1 MVKRYDEQA
10 EQRGA
15 NAAPDVSEL
24 CEYFFECR
32 VDRVSSNIG
41 GLSENDKPQIYL
53 EREYGGAKGSYVLYA
68 VFPLWLSRDGK
79 GKGRAENYAPPYDRA
94 RILFDRDG
102 ISPMHMQESPE
113 VDIRT
118 EYTDHVNDTE
128 GYSHYRNNG
137 YRADILRDSNG
148 MYEFSGTGR
157 IVCSHSGKKEL
168 SAEYVFY
175 VNYTFRRKIC
185 YTTKISGSKLSV
197 SVSLPESCKN
207 DIPVKVLVGDGRVP
221 CLASDERNAS
231 EKRYLLELSKS
242 KGKKWE
248 GEFTVD
254 GLSGMKAP
262 HCLLAFADKEDEK
275 HYLLEYRAPVPAAE
289 HGFRRSAEIVCPY
302 CHEKISFKEDAV
314 KLYRKGGVS
323 CDGTRILSSV
333 RGETRGEQRNCIYC
347 KKDITPEGKFVTNYN
362 RLLPTDYL
370 SRESFNIALYGSRRA
385 GKTTF
390 LSRLFNLRR
399 NRENL
404 TADCAFL
411 LDVLSGI
418 RLKAYHPPKVSSR
431 DKDVRIDPSNPYWAP
446 AAVYGNYVMETG
458 EGHFP
463 RTTEAV
469 VDEDSLYKSPFIM
482 SAGSKAYVNFYDIS
496 GEDAEN
502 GRMHMMGDAGNL
514 GIFLIVDIESTR
526 SEGNKNVIRHF
537 GERIEEELVN
547 IKNKDDIPVAVIVT
561 KFDKHEKNFSSS
573 AHCLRGDVADMFGG
587 IYSRSELESNVNA
600 SSEEIRSFL
609 AEAGYPLKMLEGFGN
624 VKFFGVSLFSNSR
637 ALYHRSG
644 TDGGAEE
651 NRQLFKVSPKRM
663 ELPVLWMFHN
673 FGLIR

>member
-1 MVKRYDEQA
+1 MDNYNESA
-10 EQRGA
+10 AGRGTS
-15 NAAPDVSEL
+15 AAPDVREL
-24 CEYFFECR
+24 CEFFFECR
-32 VDRVSSNIG
+32 VDRVSSNIS

-53 EREYGGAKGSYVLYA
+53 EREYGGAKQSYVLYA
-68 VFPLWLSRDGK
+68 VFPLWLSRDG
-79 GKGRAENYAPPYDRA
+79 GGGERAENYAPPYDRA

-102 ISPMHMQESPE
+102 ISPMHLQKDPE

-118 EYTDHVNDTE
+118 ELTDNVNDTE

-157 IVCSHSGKKEL
+157 IECTHSQHKEL
-168 SAEYVFY
+168 FAEYVFY

-185 YTTKISGSKLSV
+185 YTTKVSGTKLTV
-197 SVSLPESCKN
+197 SVTLPESCKN
-207 DIPVKVLVGDGRVP
+207 DIPVRVLVGDGRVP
-221 CLASDERNAS
+221 CLLSDERNAS

-242 KGKKWE
+242 RGKKWE
-248 GEFTVD
+248 GEFEIA
-254 GLSGMKAP
+254 GLGGMQSP
-262 HCLLAFADKEDEK
+262 RCLLAFADREDEK
-275 HYLLEYRAPVPAAE
+275 HYLLECRNPAAE
-289 HGFRRSAEIVCPY
+289 TERSFRRSEEIVCPY
-302 CHEKISFKEDAV
+302 CHEKIAFKEDAM
-314 KLYRKGGVS
+314 KLYRKGGIS
-323 CDGTRILSSV
+323 CDGMRILSSI

-347 KKDITPEGKFVTNYN
+347 KKDLSSEGKFVTNYN
-362 RLLPTDYL
+362 RLLPSDYL

-390 LSRLFNLRR
+390 LSRLFNIRR
-399 NRENL
+399 NRENV

-418 RLKAYHPPKVSSR
+418 RLKAYHPPKVSMR
-431 DKDVRIDPSNPYWAP
+431 DKEVRIDQSNPYWAP
-446 AAVYGNYVMETG
+446 SAVYGNYVMETG

-463 RTTEAV
+463 STTEAV

-482 SAGSKAYVNFYDIS
+482 AAGNKAYVNFYDIS

-526 SEGNKNVIRHF
+526 SEGNRNVIRHF
-537 GERIEEELVN
+537 GERIGEELVN

-561 KFDKHEKNFSSS
+561 KFDKHEKYFSSS

-587 IYSRSELESNVNA
+587 IYSRSELEYNVNA

-609 AEAGYPLKMLEGFGN
+609 AESGYPLSMLNGFGN
-624 VKFFGVSLFSNSR
+624 VKYFGVSLFSNSR
-637 ALYHRSG
+637 ALYHRAG
-644 TDGGAEE
+644 AGGAAEE
-651 NRQLFKVSPKRM
+651 NKQLFKVSPKRM